1 MCAKYTFYK
10 NPPNRETGET
20 GSLYAKVVS
29 GGKITTDN
37 LADEIADICS
47 FSSADVKGVIRALS
61 DRLAF
66 HLKYGETVDLDG
78 IGNFSVTLKTPKDIT
93 SPKQIRAESISFN
106 NVVYRSSPQLKHQLR
121 AMPLERAV
129 LPKRKEQ
136 AEEERLQRILTK
148 LETNHLISSSDCM
161 CFNQCS
167 RYQALKDLKKL
178 HELGK
183 LLRLGRGKQ
192 KYYVLAENWQKGMR
206 KEGEINEE

>member
-29 GGKITTDN
+29 GGKITTDL
-37 LADEIADICS
+37 LADEIADMCS
-47 FSSADVKGVIRALS
+47 FTPGDVKGVIRALS

-106 NVVYRSSPQLKHQLR
+106 NVVYRSSPQLKQQLR

-136 AEEERLQRILTK
+136 AEEERLQRIVNK
-148 LETNHLISSSDCM
+148 LETSHLISSSDCM
-161 CFNQCS
+161 SFNQCS

-178 HELGK
+178 HEQGK

-192 KYYVLAENWQKGMR
+192 KYYVLKESWQKGMQ
-206 KEGEINEE
+206 KEGE